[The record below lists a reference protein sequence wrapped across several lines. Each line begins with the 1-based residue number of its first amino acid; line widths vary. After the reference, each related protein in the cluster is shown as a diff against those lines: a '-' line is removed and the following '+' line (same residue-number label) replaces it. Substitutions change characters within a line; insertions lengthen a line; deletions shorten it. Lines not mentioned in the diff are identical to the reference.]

1 MTSAVQNTNML
12 ADMGLRNTATK
23 NAVFELVDMKL
34 AKIVGASSG
43 PNIVKFKKDGKDMY
57 ASIETDSAGIP
68 ADILVKGMEGIPT
81 QMPAIWRLMAMPA
94 QLLRKA
100 VTLSP
105 LYAARQLF
113 RDSLAAPILSGAN
126 FIPVFGALKEINSA
140 TKKTLERRGVTGGQV
155 FTGTSEDLSK
165 ILRDITDGKS
175 GWMSLLA
182 KAEALNMEAD
192 ATTRRAQYN
201 SYIEQG
207 LSEMEATLMALES
220 MNFNK
225 RGASPSVH
233 IAGALI
239 PFFNAQIQAL
249 NVLYKAFT
257 GKMPFNERLKIQ
269 QKLLQR
275 GGLLAGA
282 TLAYAAMMQDD
293 EAYKNATPEQK
304 YGNWFVR
311 IPGVDEPIRIP
322 VPFEIGYIFK
332 AIPEALFNSITNEH
346 GDEEAVKAFKQILLQ
361 TIPGGSSY
369 GIPQAAKPLIEY
381 GLGKSFY
388 TGRDILSAQEKSLL
402 PEEQFRVNT
411 SEAAKLIGKAA
422 GTSPILLEELV
433 KGYTGTM
440 GLAFL
445 QAVSIGIPKGDTPE
459 KAAARLSELPVI
471 GGAFQPNDAAGIINA
486 TYDRFEDAIKLQR
499 TVDNLFNEGRAAEGM
514 ALLEANMN
522 EYMAGEMGDYFTTQ
536 MKELTQFEKAIQAMD
551 ISPAE
556 KRERLSEVRQ
566 LKITVAA
573 SSRRE
578 VDEIAPR

>member
-1 MTSAVQNTNML
+1 
-12 ADMGLRNTATK
+12 
-23 NAVFELVDMKL
+23 
-34 AKIVGASSG
+34 
-43 PNIVKFKKDGKDMY
+43 
-57 ASIETDSAGIP
+57 
-68 ADILVKGMEGIPT
+68 
-81 QMPAIWRLMAMPA
+81 
-94 QLLRKA
+94 
-100 VTLSP
+100 
-105 LYAARQLF
+105 
-113 RDSLAAPILSGAN
+113 
-126 FIPVFGALKEINSA
+126 
-140 TKKTLERRGVTGGQV
+140 V
-155 FTGTSEDLSK
+155 FTGTSEDLTK
-165 ILRDITDGKS
+165 ILRDITDGKP
-175 GWMSLLA
+175 GWMNLLA

-201 SYIEQG
+201 SYIAQG

-225 RGASPSVH
+225 RGAEPSIH
-233 IAGALI
+233 IIGSLI

-249 NVLYKAFT
+249 NVLYKALT

-269 QKLLQR
+269 EKLLQR
-275 GGLLAGA
+275 GGMLAA
-282 TLAYAAMMQDD
+282 STLAYAAMMQDD

-332 AIPEALFNSITNEH
+332 AIPEALYNSMVNEH
-346 GDEEAVKAFKQILLQ
+346 GGEEAVKAFKQILLQ
-361 TIPGGSSY
+361 TIPGGTSY

-388 TGRDILSAQEKSLL
+388 TGREILSAHEKGLL

-411 SEAAKLIGKAA
+411 SEAAKLIGKA
-422 GTSPILLEELV
+422 GGLSPIMLEELV

-445 QAVSIGIPKGDTPE
+445 QAVSIGIPKGNTPE

-499 TVDNLFNEGRAAEGM
+499 TVDNMFNEGRAAEGM

-522 EYMAGEMGDYFTTQ
+522 EYIAGEMGDYFTTQ
-536 MKELTQFEKAIQAMD
+536 MKELMQFEKAIQAMD